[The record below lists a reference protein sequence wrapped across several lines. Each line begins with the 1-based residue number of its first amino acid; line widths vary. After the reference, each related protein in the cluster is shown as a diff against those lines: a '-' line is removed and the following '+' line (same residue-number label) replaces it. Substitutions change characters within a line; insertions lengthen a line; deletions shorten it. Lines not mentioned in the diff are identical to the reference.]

1 MRTPPALTASRSVFC
16 GLLALLSVAALT
28 APAAAE
34 PAYGFAPGST
44 LPIFTFHGEDGV
56 RRSTAEFRGKWFL
69 FKRGAEW
76 CLPCI
81 GERPSVE
88 SFMKAHPDVPVV
100 MLVSP
105 RPSETDLEGAFQ
117 RDLDYQRRKALRTD
131 YIAVFDSRDPAPRD
145 LPTPKSVTD
154 LPLTVVVD
162 PQGVIAALWTS
173 TYQYQR
179 HFMRHGIV
187 GKAEPEFRDYV
198 EALLSCKGAKGG
210 AATSTALEIAKTFD
224 VSCS

>member
-1 MRTPPALTASRSVFC
+1 MRTPPALAASRNVFF
-16 GLLALLSVAALT
+16 GLLSLLSVVALA

-34 PAYGFAPGST
+34 PAYGFAPGDT

-76 CLPCI
+76 CMPCI

-100 MLVSP
+100 MIVSP

-117 RDLDYQRRKALRTD
+117 RDLSYQRRKGLRTD
-131 YIAVFDSRDPAPRD
+131 YIAISDGRDPAPRD
-145 LPTPKSVTD
+145 LPAPKSATD

-162 PQGVIAALWTS
+162 PQGVITALWTS

-198 EALLSCKGAKGG
+198 EALLSCKGAKGV

-224 VSCS
+224 ASCS

>member
-1 MRTPPALTASRSVFC
+1 MPLALTASRNVFC
-16 GLLALLSVAALT
+16 GLLALLSIAALT
-28 APAAAE
+28 VPAAAE
-34 PAYGFAPGST
+34 PAYGFAVGDT
-44 LPIFTFHGEDGV
+44 LPIYTFHGEDGV

-76 CLPCI
+76 CMPCT

-105 RPSETDLEGAFQ
+105 RPSETDLEEAFQ
-117 RDLDYQRRKALRTD
+117 RDLNYQRRKGLRLD
-131 YIAVFDSRDPAPRD
+131 YIAALDSRDPLPRD
-145 LPTPKSVTD
+145 LPAPKSVSD

-179 HFMRHGIV
+179 QFMRHGIV

-198 EALLSCKGAKGG
+198 EALLSCKGAKGV
-210 AATSTALEIAKTFD
+210 AATSTALEVAKTFD
-224 VSCS
+224 ASCS

>member
-1 MRTPPALTASRSVFC
+1 M
-16 GLLALLSVAALT
+16 
-28 APAAAE
+28 
-34 PAYGFAPGST
+34 
-44 LPIFTFHGEDGV
+44 
-56 RRSTAEFRGKWFL
+56 
-69 FKRGAEW
+69 
-76 CLPCI
+76 PCI

-105 RPSETDLEGAFQ
+105 PPSETDLERAFQ
-117 RDLDYQRRKALRTD
+117 RELDYQRRKGLRTD
-131 YIAVFDSRDPAPRD
+131 YIAAFDSRDPLPRD

-154 LPLTVVVD
+154 LPLTIVVD

-179 HFMRHGIV
+179 HFTRHGIV

-198 EALLSCKGAKGG
+198 EALLSCKGAKGEP
-210 AATSTALEIAKTFD
+210 ATSAALEIAKTFD
-224 VSCS
+224 ASCS